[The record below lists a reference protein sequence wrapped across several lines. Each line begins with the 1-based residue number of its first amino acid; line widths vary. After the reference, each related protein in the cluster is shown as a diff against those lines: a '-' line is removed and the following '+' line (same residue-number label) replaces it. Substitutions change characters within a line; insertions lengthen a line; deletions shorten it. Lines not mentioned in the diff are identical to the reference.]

1 MTVLM
6 VTALEHKRSLASSQ
20 TLSFFLI
27 LTGIF
32 DAARIRSFI
41 LVGFQE
47 QPSLIAGL
55 AVTLLA
61 KLGLLALENVR
72 KNFCLRENLRQ
83 HVRSSS

>member
-6 VTALEHKRSLASSQ
+6 VAALEHQRSLASSQ

-32 DAARIRSFI
+32 DTARIRSFI
-41 LVGFQE
+41 LVGFRE
-47 QPSLIAGL
+47 HYLLIAGL

-61 KLGLLALENVR
+61 RLGLLGLENVR
-72 KNFCLRENLRQ
+72 KSFCLREDLRQ
-83 HVRSSS
+83 HVC